1 MVPAD
6 LPAVMRIAA
15 AVHPAYPEDEPV
27 FAERLQLAP
36 QGCHVLAGQGGS
48 LQGYLVSH
56 PWPAGGVPAL
66 NSLLGEIPAGTTNW
80 YIHDLALL
88 PEARGGKAAGRIVN
102 EIIEQAMRA
111 GCMSLALVAV
121 NDSAGFW
128 RRQGFYDVHEPALD
142 RKLASYDDAA
152 RYMRRDVRI
161 RGNAMSAEDKLKEL
175 GLTLPEVP
183 SPVAT
188 YVSFKQV
195 GDMLY
200 LSGQG
205 PKRADG
211 TYPTG
216 KVGKDVTVEE
226 AYEHAK
232 QTGLG
237 LLAAM
242 KKATGSLD
250 KVEVVKLLG
259 MVNGAPD
266 FADQPKVINGC
277 SDLFVAVLG
286 DRGRH
291 ARSAV
296 GMGSLPNNMT
306 VEIEAIV
313 RVLP

>member
-1 MVPAD
+1 
-6 LPAVMRIAA
+6 
-15 AVHPAYPEDEPV
+15 
-27 FAERLQLAP
+27 
-36 QGCHVLAGQGGS
+36 
-48 LQGYLVSH
+48 
-56 PWPAGGVPAL
+56 
-66 NSLLGEIPAGTTNW
+66 
-80 YIHDLALL
+80 
-88 PEARGGKAAGRIVN
+88 
-102 EIIEQAMRA
+102 
-111 GCMSLALVAV
+111 
-121 NDSAGFW
+121 
-128 RRQGFYDVHEPALD
+128 
-142 RKLASYDDAA
+142 
-152 RYMRRDVRI
+152 
-161 RGNAMSAEDKLKEL
+161 MSAEDRLKEL

-183 SPVAT
+183 TPVAT

-195 GDMLY
+195 GDIVY

-216 KVGKDVTVEE
+216 KVGADVTIEQ

-259 MVNGAPD
+259 MVNAAPEFSD
-266 FADQPKVINGC
+266 HPKVINGC

-296 GMGSLPNNMT
+296 GMGSLPNRMT
-306 VEIEAIV
+306 VEIEVIIKV
-313 RVLP
+313 HP